1 MSANAWFRKASNALR
16 ILNVN
21 QATDN
26 GLFRNQYLILPAIYV
41 IAVFLTTAL
50 SASTPGGAYY
60 RILSLCPPVASLGM
74 VVENDFVIV
83 VAFLL
88 LGTPWWYWV
97 GRIGWDGH
105 ERRRSLVSPLV
116 GALIA
121 VFTCFVSTGMTVDP
135 LKQDI
140 HDRALRSGALSQYFL
155 VALMCVGALLS
166 VFLALA
172 AVLSPRQEP

>member
-1 MSANAWFRKASNALR
+1 VDK
-16 ILNVN
+16 
-21 QATDN
+21 

-41 IAVFLTTAL
+41 IAVFLTIAL

-74 VVENDFVIV
+74 VVENDGVIV
-83 VAFLL
+83 AAFLL
-88 LGTPWWYWV
+88 LGTPWWYLV

-105 ERRRSLVSPLV
+105 ERRRSFVSPVV

-121 VFTCFVSTGMTVDP
+121 LFTCFVSTGMTIDP

-140 HDRALRSGALSQYFL
+140 HYGALRSGAVSQYLL
-155 VALMCVGALLS
+155 VALLCVGALLS

-172 AVLSPRQEP
+172 AALSPRQEP

>member
-1 MSANAWFRKASNALR
+1 
-16 ILNVN
+16 VN

>member
-1 MSANAWFRKASNALR
+1 
-16 ILNVN
+16 LNVN
-21 QATDN
+21 GSMDK
-26 GLFRNQYLILPAIYV
+26 GLFRNQHLILPAIYV

-74 VVENDFVIV
+74 VVENDGVIV
-83 VAFLL
+83 AAFLL
-88 LGTPWWYWV
+88 LGTPWWYLV

-105 ERRRSLVSPLV
+105 ERRRSFVSPVV

-121 VFTCFVSTGMTVDP
+121 LFTCFVSTGMTIDP

-140 HDRALRSGALSQYFL
+140 HDGSLRSGAVSQYLL
-155 VALMCVGALLS
+155 VALLCVGALLS

-172 AVLSPRQEP
+172 AALSPRQEP

>member
-1 MSANAWFRKASNALR
+1 MDK
-16 ILNVN
+16 
-21 QATDN
+21 
-26 GLFRNQYLILPAIYV
+26 GLFRNQHLILPAIYV

-74 VVENDFVIV
+74 VVENDGVIV
-83 VAFLL
+83 AAFLL
-88 LGTPWWYWV
+88 LGTPWWYLV

-105 ERRRSLVSPLV
+105 ERRRSFVSPVV

-121 VFTCFVSTGMTVDP
+121 LFTCFVSTGMTIDP

-140 HDRALRSGALSQYFL
+140 HDGSLRSGAVSQYLL
-155 VALMCVGALLS
+155 VALLCVGALLS

-172 AVLSPRQEP
+172 AALNPRQEP